1 MEPRARAGKNVG
13 KMNFNH
19 NELAQLLYGHGD
31 LKNPLPETVRVLDE
45 LITDF
50 IQGVGFEATRAAHH
64 AGRQKVKFEDF
75 EFAMRRNPR
84 FMGKIQEVFEKK
96 KEIEAARKN
105 FNIEDQLMKDADKEE
120 KEKEKKGGG
129 TDKGDKEKGE
139 KGEKEKEKGG
149 EKGGG
154 GGEKEKGPGSTVSGS
169 GSGLGSGG
177 GGTKR
182 KRQQSVLEDE
192 ELDELDDDLEA
203 EADIGTATKRR

>member
-1 MEPRARAGKNVG
+1 M
-13 KMNFNH
+13 
-19 NELAQLLYGHGD
+19 
-31 LKNPLPETVRVLDE
+31 LDE

-120 KEKEKKGGG
+120 KEKEKKG
-129 TDKGDKEKGE
+129 DKGDKEKGGDKDKGE
-139 KGEKEKEKGG
+139 KGEKGGKEGG
-149 EKGGG
+149 DKA
-154 GGEKEKGPGSTVSGS
+154 KGPGSSVSGS
-169 GSGLGSGG
+169 
-177 GGTKR
+177 GTKR
-182 KRQQSVLEDE
+182 KRQQQSDMLEDE
-192 ELDELDDDLEA
+192 ELDELDDDLDA
-203 EADIGTATKRR
+203 EADIGTASKRR

>member
-1 MEPRARAGKNVG
+1 M
-13 KMNFNH
+13 
-19 NELAQLLYGHGD
+19 
-31 LKNPLPETVRVLDE
+31 LDE

-120 KEKEKKGGG
+120 KEKEKTGKGGDKDKGGG
-129 TDKGDKEKGE
+129 EKGDKS
-139 KGEKEKEKGG
+139 G

-154 GGEKEKGPGSTVSGS
+154 GEKKGA
-169 GSGLGSGG
+169 
-177 GGTKR
+177 GTKR
-182 KRQQSVLEDE
+182 KRQQQSDMLEDE
-192 ELDELDDDLEA
+192 ELDELDDDLDA
-203 EADIGTATKRR
+203 EADIGTASKKR